1 MDLSALLA
9 REGIQADDADVL
21 VAWARQRA
29 AALVAR
35 IEPGSALAQQL
46 GATLEQARSQPD
58 GTAAD
63 VPVALTRPTSRG
75 SSRPARSVSRPY
87 LGAAVQAALS
97 RNEPALERALETAE
111 IAVEDAPAPTL
122 APAPT
127 PAPAPVP
134 VSAEPEDEDASI
146 GGFNRFAFSVR
157 RRAIETRE
165 DNEDSNSPTLTRGFE
180 LHAEESTSSGAWQV
194 SDLDLPAPPG
204 FETRAGQDVPADRSD
219 DAEASGGLVVGIPD
233 EEGIDIPVP
242 RARPRSE
249 SRGVAIAPA
258 APSGPHPEPQA
269 ARSSEVLELDS
280 GTLALEALDIDIPAP
295 PARENTRPQSMA
307 RLSSGPQRAAPP
319 PPPPARS
326 GPHARASGPVA
337 AAQQSG
343 PLAAPSGPLASRPP
357 SAPQAAASRPPSAP
371 QAASRPPSAPSAAAA
386 KSSPRGRSK
395 TATAEQKQVKA
406 APEPKPAANKR
417 GKGRKKI
424 VELGQPVAAPQ
435 EAAMAA
441 PRKHSIGNHVPTSE
455 PSTAGRDIPAY
466 LQDDDE

>member
-58 GTAAD
+58 GVAAD
-63 VPVALTRPTSRG
+63 VPVPLTRPTSRG
-75 SSRPARSVSRPY
+75 SSRPGRSVSRPY

-97 RNEPALERALETAE
+97 RNEPALERVLETAE
-111 IAVEDAPAPTL
+111 VAVEDAPAPT
-122 APAPT
+122 PAAA
-127 PAPAPVP
+127 PAPAPAP

-157 RRAIETRE
+157 RRAMETRE

-249 SRGVAIAPA
+249 SRGVATASP

-280 GTLALEALDIDIPAP
+280 GTLALESLDIDIPEPLAPPAP
-295 PARENTRPQSMA
+295 PARETTRPQSMA
-307 RLSSGPQRAAPP
+307 QLSSGPQRSAPP
-319 PPPPARS
+319 PPPPGRS
-326 GPHARASGPVA
+326 GPHARASEA
-337 AAQQSG
+337 A
-343 PLAAPSGPLASRPP
+343 PPSGPLARAP
-357 SAPQAAASRPPSAP
+357 SAPQAAASRAPSAP
-371 QAASRPPSAPSAAAA
+371 QSASRPPSAPPAPSAAAA
-386 KSSPRGRSK
+386 KSSPRGRTK
-395 TATAEQKQVKA
+395 TTTAEQKQVKA
-406 APEPKPAANKR
+406 APEPKPAATKR

-424 VELGQPVAAPQ
+424 VELGQPVAAPH
-435 EAAMAA
+435 EPAMAA